1 LHKPIHSMSERDTM
15 LDFDLE
21 YPLKKLL
28 TNMLDN
34 VEGHMGDC
42 DCVHCISLETL
53 AYMIKVEEDNAN
65 I

>member
-1 LHKPIHSMSERDTM
+1 M

-28 TNMLDN
+28 EQMLDN
-34 VEGHMGDC
+34 VEGHVGDC
-42 DCVHCISLETL
+42 DCVHCTSLETL
-53 AYMIKVEEDNAN
+53 AYMIKVGEDNAN